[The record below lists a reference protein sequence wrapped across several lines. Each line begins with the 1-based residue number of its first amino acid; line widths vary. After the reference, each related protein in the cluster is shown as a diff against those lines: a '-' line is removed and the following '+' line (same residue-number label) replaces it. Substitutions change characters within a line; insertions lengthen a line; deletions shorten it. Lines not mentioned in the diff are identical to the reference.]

1 MEGKKLRDRR
11 GEGGGGEEGEGVQT
25 RRGETMRQGQREAM
39 EGEIAL
45 G

>member
-11 GEGGGGEEGEGVQT
+11 GEGGGEEGEGVQT
-25 RRGETMRQGQREAM
+25 RRRETMRQGQREAM